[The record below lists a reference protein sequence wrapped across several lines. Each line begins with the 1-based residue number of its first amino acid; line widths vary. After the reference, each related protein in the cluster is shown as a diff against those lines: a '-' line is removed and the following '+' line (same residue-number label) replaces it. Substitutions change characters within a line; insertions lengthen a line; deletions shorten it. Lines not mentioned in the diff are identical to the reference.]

1 MTPILR
7 VFQTK
12 GETRAFYD
20 KIAKV
25 YDVLA
30 EHSEAP
36 VRLAALE
43 QLHPAAAERILE
55 IGPGTGHCLTAMAR
69 EAGSGGRIIGI
80 DLPDGMIAAAKAV
93 IQEEGVG
100 DRISLL
106 CGDAAHIPLQSGC
119 LDGVFMTF
127 TLELFDTPEIPAVLA
142 ECKRVLKPGGRLV
155 VAAMSKGDELAVEIY
170 EWSHRHFPN
179 FVDCRP
185 IYARRMVQAAGFEKV
200 DAVMMHIWLP
210 VEVVTAF
217 KEEE

>member
-43 QLHPAAAERILE
+43 KLHPAAGERILE
-55 IGPGTGHCLTAMAR
+55 IGPGTGHCLAAMAR

-106 CGDAAHIPLQSGC
+106 CGDAAHIPLQSGS

-155 VAAMSKGDELAVEIY
+155 VAAMSKESEQGLAVEIY

-185 IYARRMVQAAGFEKV
+185 IYARRMIEEAGFEIV
-200 DAVMMHIWLP
+200 DTVTMHIWLP
-210 VEVVTAF
+210 VEIVTGQS
-217 KEEE
+217 

>member
-142 ECKRVLKPGGRLV
+142 ECKRVLKPGGRVGGGGDVERVRAGPGGGDLRV
-155 VAAMSKGDELAVEIY
+155 EPPAFPELRAGPSTRAA
-170 EWSHRHFPN
+170 
-179 FVDCRP
+179 
-185 IYARRMVQAAGFEKV
+185 
-200 DAVMMHIWLP
+200 
-210 VEVVTAF
+210 
-217 KEEE
+217 